1 MKIGDLVQPT
11 ADEFGDGF
19 KSVDQF
25 GVGIIVDV
33 VDRQWDVDLGG
44 YPPGGTTFKV
54 MFKKDYGF
62 FNDDELKLISE
73 S

>member
-11 ADEFGDGF
+11 ADEFGAE
-19 KSVDQF
+19 F
-25 GVGIIVDV
+25 GVGIIVDI

-62 FNDDELKLISE
+62 FNADELKLISE

>member
-11 ADEFGDGF
+11 ADDYGAE
-19 KSVDQF
+19 F
-25 GVGIIVDV
+25 GVGIIVDI
-33 VDRQWDVDLGG
+33 VDRQWNVDIGG

-54 MFKKDYGF
+54 MFKKDYSF
-62 FNDDELKLISE
+62 FSDDELKLISK